1 MKQSHQ
7 CVALAGLLAVVLA
20 ITGCAAKGG
29 AGDLYSEATSSR
41 SDEVASSRGDV
52 DRHVD
57 PVVTSPAITSATAG
71 TSGSQGATDSGS
83 AGMQDERGDQP
94 AAAARTPAPNGTVLS
109 IAPAPAPALAP
120 NGVSKSD
127 ASMGASG
134 TAGTSGSGGASQ
146 SYRVTVRMDDG
157 ITEVIT
163 YTGTPD
169 LRRGERVNVTDGA
182 IRR

>member
-7 CVALAGLLAVVLA
+7 CVAMAGLLAVVLA

-29 AGDLYSEATSSR
+29 AGDMYSDATSSR

-52 DRHVD
+52 EHI
-57 PVVTSPAITSATAG
+57 VTSPAITSATAG
-71 TSGSQGATDSGS
+71 ASGSKGATGSGS
-83 AGMQDERGDQP
+83 DGMQDERGDQP
-94 AAAARTPAPNGTVLS
+94 AAATRRPAPNGTVQS
-109 IAPAPAPALAP
+109 IARAPAPAPAQ
-120 NGVSKSD
+120 NGVSTSD

-169 LRRGERVNVTDGA
+169 FRRGERINVTDGA

>member
-1 MKQSHQ
+1 MKQLHQ
-7 CVALAGLLAVVLA
+7 SVATAGVLAVVLA
-20 ITGCAAKGG
+20 VSGCAATGG
-29 AGDLYSEATSSR
+29 AGDMASSATSNST
-41 SDEVASSRGDV
+41 DDVASSSGDV
-52 DRHVD
+52 ERIL
-57 PVVTSPAITSATAG
+57 PSPAISSASAG
-71 TSGSQGATDSGS
+71 TSGSKGATGSGS

-94 AAAARTPAPNGTVLS
+94 AAAARRPAPNATVQS
-109 IAPAPAPALAP
+109 IARAPAPAPAQ
-120 NGVSKSD
+120 NGVSTSD

-169 LRRGERVNVTDGA
+169 FRRGERINVTDGA